1 MKMTK
6 SRDDV
11 LEILCKQLRQLALD
25 ENLQLTREQ
34 AAKITLESLGLDSLA
49 TLQLALGLEDALNME
64 IEVVDLP
71 RDHTILQL
79 ADYLRSK

>member
-1 MKMTK
+1 MTR

-11 LEILCKQLRQLALD
+11 LEILCKQLRELALD

-34 AAKITLESLGLDSLA
+34 AAKMTLESLELDSLA
-49 TLQLALGLEDALNME
+49 TLQLALGLEDALNMD

-71 RDHTILQL
+71 KDRTILQL
-79 ADYLRSK
+79 ADYLCSK